1 MTDIVSF
8 LLDRIAEDETDME
21 LTASRRPFDG
31 KARWLAECAAKR
43 EIIELHAEYAPMGGA
58 GVCERC
64 DLDGRGGAVFAPLPG
79 VAYYPCRTLRA
90 LAQPHAAHPDFDP
103 AWKATT

>member
-8 LLDRIAEDETDME
+8 LLDRIAEDEADME
-21 LTASRRPFDG
+21 LAASRRPFDG

-43 EIIELHAEYAPMGGA
+43 EMGGA